1 MITLRTATIDDLDL
15 IRRWDDEPH
24 VIESDPNM
32 GEWDWA
38 RELQFF
44 PPWREQLIAEHD
56 GRPIGVLQI
65 IDPLLEETH
74 YWGECEPNLRAIDI
88 WIGEEE
94 DLGKGYG
101 SIMMDLALQRCFA
114 PLEVTAVLID
124 PLARNLR
131 ARKFYERMGFRF
143 LEDRVFND
151 DDCAVYRITRDQWL
165 EATNRA
171 SLAPSAAPAASS

>member
-1 MITLRTATIDDLDL
+1 MITLRTATLDDLEL

-24 VIESDPNM
+24 VIDSDPST
-32 GEWDWA
+32 GDWDWA

-56 GRPIGVLQI
+56 GRPIGVVQI

-88 WIGEEE
+88 WIGDEEE
-94 DLGKGYG
+94 LGKGYG
-101 SIMMDLALQRCFA
+101 TFMMDLALQRCFA
-114 PLEVTAVLID
+114 PPEVTAVLID

-143 LEDRVFND
+143 VEDRRFND
-151 DDCAVYRITRDQWL
+151 DDCAVYRITRAEWL
-165 EATNRA
+165 AATDRG
-171 SLAPSAAPAASS
+171 